1 MQFNFELFHR
11 SRGLPGGARGACSEI
26 LGAPEPPFEPL
37 SQKYGAQGGG
47 ALGRPE
53 IASEALEAI
62 LENVKKR
69 LFFYC
74 FEPLGPSN
82 GAKGGEKE
90 AKRGDLNVRHKQA
103 PRIKWKNINMTTHPK
118 AKKRPR
124 ARGENK
130 KSVKKLRLR
139 LTGGVSKLNITKS
152 VVFPM

>member
-1 MQFNFELFHR
+1 MGPR
-11 SRGLPGGARGACSEI
+11 
-26 LGAPEPPFEPL
+26 
-37 SQKYGAQGGG
+37 GG

-62 LENVKKR
+62 LEMLKKR
-69 LFFYC
+69 WFLYC

-90 AKRGDLNVRHKQA
+90 AKRGDLSVRHKQA
-103 PRIKWKNINMTTHPK
+103 PRIKWKKINMTTHPK

-130 KSVKKLRLR
+130 KSVKKLYLR
-139 LTGGVSKLNITKS
+139 LTGGVSKLGIAES
-152 VVFPM
+152 MVFTV